1 MKNAKKIC
9 IVLLVLFSLLLVL
22 DLGLRAFTPA
32 AVPAFPQ
39 NGGDM
44 RPDFASG
51 QPNPSPLSG
60 IVRYWIPIAVV
71 CALADAACVFFL
83 LKSKKQTAPGETAV
97 NSMPPLDEDDDEP
110 PRAGNHG
117 YWTAAICAVLAV
129 VLIITS
135 LPTASKDS
143 VSVNTKVISG
153 KPETNTIST
162 VLSGGG
168 TLTATKAVKVEIPQI
183 LTVESYQVKNGD
195 VVDPGDVLATVDP
208 ITVRTAVAELQSVI
222 KALDYDLVREKNKD
236 QLTTLSSP
244 CGGRIKQLYLEPEQT
259 VSDIVYEHGALL
271 LLSLDGRMA
280 VQIPGKM
287 TIGTPLNVTLSN
299 GTVET
304 GRVSAYSDDITTVT
318 IPDTSAPCDDEV
330 VITALDG
337 TMVGSGKLY
346 VHCPLKVVGYY
357 GTVSR
362 VSVSLNQQV
371 YEGTPLASLRDMGH
385 TADYSTL
392 LDLRRDM
399 EEQMDMLIKLSFDG
413 TVRAESHGIVTGVNE
428 DIDYVPLDAEEEHVP
443 SNATPGVVFAP
454 LYVEDMQP
462 KVMLLAD
469 GDGNT
474 NAGEISYPVSGKV
487 ENADSE
493 TITVAGQVVPIG
505 GKIVKITEGNPD
517 DPNANEIRP
526 GDTVY
531 IDEDIVFV
539 TKAPYTGGSGEG
551 SGDKPTDPE
560 SGDIAGTV
568 AKVSKGEITLKT
580 KTGFE
585 TVKNSGQI
593 VLINGKPA
601 KFSDIKQGDNVT
613 VSGNMITVM
622 SMGSASE
629 EIEQQMREAME
640 RAMKEAMGGMMGG
653 FSFGGSYGSSQVPVY
668 MTYDLTKLSVLSVIP
683 TEEMT
688 VTIPVDELDILTL
701 SEGMT
706 ASITLDAIKGQSFTG
721 EITHINRYGT
731 NEGGNT
737 KYEVEVTLPR
747 TESMLEGMNASVKFV
762 TAVSE
767 PVSTIPAAALQ
778 EQGGKTYIYTTY
790 DAKTDTLGGLTE
802 VDTGISDGTLVQIIS
817 GITADTAFYYRY
829 SDSMVYQF
837 V

>member
-71 CALADAACVFFL
+71 CTLADAACVFFL

-443 SNATPGVVFAP
+443 SHATPGVVFAP

-462 KVMLLAD
+462 KVMLLAEVD
-469 GDGNT
+469 PTEPTKPPYRVQGTVAEIIDADHIIVDGN
-474 NAGEISYPVSGKV
+474 EVDISGKMRKPNDVTIDIGDRVDIDDDLVYIIKATAPPSPDIPDGSPVEGTVVKVSKNSITVKVGKEKVKV
-487 ENADSE
+487 ENNGQ
-493 TITVAGQVVPIG
+493 TVLFGVM
-505 GKIVKITEGNPD
+505 
-517 DPNANEIRP
+517 P
-526 GDTVY
+526 G
-531 IDEDIVFV
+531 
-539 TKAPYTGGSGEG
+539 
-551 SGDKPTDPE
+551 
-560 SGDIAGTV
+560 
-568 AKVSKGEITLKT
+568 
-580 KTGFE
+580 
-585 TVKNSGQI
+585 
-593 VLINGKPA
+593 
-601 KFSDIKQGDNVT
+601 KFSDIKIGDKVT
-613 VSGNMITVM
+613 ITGTMIKVDSPMDFSGFD
-622 SMGSASE
+622 
-629 EIEQQMREAME
+629 
-640 RAMKEAMGGMMGG
+640 
-653 FSFGGSYGSSQVPVY
+653 FSFSMPSAPTVPAY
-668 MTYDLTKLSVLSVIP
+668 QTYNLAKNIVLSVIP

-767 PVSTIPAAALQ
+767 PVSTIPAAALL